1 MRGVHLLSKGKHS
14 LRIEVSSPNLPLF
27 PESTFFPDQP
37 SFNILFLKRL
47 LVVGRGTPAGAEFF
61 EGTVSTPSQGEP
73 HRQDLYSLLS
83 AFYTEVPP
91 VCKYPLRSQGRNT
104 APAPLNSGSSSG
116 LKRLAGVVTLIC
128 SKMNPLWTLL
138 FVLSAPRG
146 ECLWVRHGHVGKL
159 HLSPRVTVLLSLHR
173 GPVPGAAAGV
183 GPQPGEALTDPLPH
197 LHGLWILIEQQWCSL
212 GPPGS
217 REGAGVA
224 RWYKQWWKHKL

>member
-1 MRGVHLLSKGKHS
+1 M
-14 LRIEVSSPNLPLF
+14 F
-27 PESTFFPDQP
+27 PESILIPDQP
-37 SFNILFLKRL
+37 SFIISFLNSL
-47 LVVGRGTPAGAEFF
+47 PGLGRGPQ
-61 EGTVSTPSQGEP
+61 EGLSSLRTHSATLSQGEP
-73 HRQDLYSLLS
+73 NRQDLYSLLS

-104 APAPLNSGSSSG
+104 APAPLNSASSSG

-173 GPVPGAAAGV
+173 GPVPGAAEGV

-197 LHGLWILIEQQWCSL
+197 LHGLWILIEQLCCRL

-217 REGAGVA
+217 REGAGVPWLY
-224 RWYKQWWKHKL
+224 RQ

>member
-1 MRGVHLLSKGKHS
+1 MGLKYLLQSAVFPEIIFFLSSPPALSHSSAVVLSGEGDPRRGLSS
-14 LRIEVSSPNLPLF
+14 LRAQSAP
-27 PESTFFPDQP
+27 
-37 SFNILFLKRL
+37 
-47 LVVGRGTPAGAEFF
+47 
-61 EGTVSTPSQGEP
+61 PSQGES

-104 APAPLNSGSSSG
+104 APAPLNSGSSPS
-116 LKRLAGVVTLIC
+116 LKRLLGVVTLIC

-138 FVLSAPRG
+138 FVLSALRG

-197 LHGLWILIEQQWCSL
+197 LHDLWILIDQLWCRL
-212 GPPGS
+212 GPLGS
-217 REGAGVA
+217 REGAGVG
-224 RWYKQWWKHKL
+224 WWCR